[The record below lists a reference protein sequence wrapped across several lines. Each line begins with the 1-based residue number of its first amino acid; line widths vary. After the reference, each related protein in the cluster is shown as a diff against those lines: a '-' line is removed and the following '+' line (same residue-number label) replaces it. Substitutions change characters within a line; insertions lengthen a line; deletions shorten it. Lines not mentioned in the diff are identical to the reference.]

1 VKQLRGRKCKLKNRM
16 ISEVEQLRKGR
27 YSQKNHRTLEEGV
40 GKKKNDIELRNMK
53 RWKLFQQ
60 QKK

>member
-1 VKQLRGRKCKLKNRM
+1 MKQLRGRKCKLKNHM
-16 ISEVEQLRKGR
+16 ISEMEELRRGR

-53 RWKLFQQ
+53 RWRLFQQ
-60 QKK
+60 HE